1 MRKLLI
7 MTIVFGLLAGACGGT
22 ATVTQEIKTITPAEA
37 YQEIQAGLGDAGF
50 VLLDVRT
57 PEEYGAGKLAGSV
70 NIDFYAPDFRDKLS
84 QLDKNDHYVIYC
96 RSGSRSGKTL
106 TIMRELGF
114 THVEDIGGGMV
125 AWAQAGL
132 PIVP

>member
-7 MTIVFGLLAGACGGT
+7 MMVVLGVLAGACGGT
-22 ATVTQEIKTITPAEA
+22 ATVTQEIRTITPAEA
-37 YQEIQAGLGDAGF
+37 YKEIQADLGDAGF

-57 PEEYGAGKLAGSV
+57 PEEYGAGKLAGAE
-70 NIDFYAPDFRDKLS
+70 NIDFYATDFRDKLS
-84 QLDKNDHYVIYC
+84 QLDKNDRYLIYC
-96 RSGSRSGKTL
+96 RTGSRSGKTL
-106 TIMRELGF
+106 KIMRELGF
-114 THVEDIGGGMV
+114 TRVEDIGGGIV

>member
-7 MTIVFGLLAGACGGT
+7 VTVVFGLLAGACGGT
-22 ATVTQEIKTITPAEA
+22 ATVAQEIKTITPAEA

-57 PEEYGAGKLAGSV
+57 PEEYGAGKLAGAD

-84 QLDKNDHYVIYC
+84 QLDKNDRYVIYC
-96 RSGSRSGKTL
+96 RTGSRSGQAL
-106 TIMRELGF
+106 VIMRELGF
-114 THVEDIGGGMV
+114 THVEDIGGGIV